1 MIHSC
6 VDSLAANSILR
17 LNGGQRV
24 VICVAAFLMIAALA
38 GADDPQIVR
47 VIIPAKE
54 VSKHFPPGTEL
65 RVMPAGE
72 FDALVAKVQNRSIEL
87 LAAGPPRMIR
97 ATHHARLR
105 SGILV
110 GRSEVVIESA
120 RSGAA
125 DFVLEP
131 WTPAI
136 LATPQVAQILGAR
149 DSGKTSLWIDQAP
162 SQTIVLEW
170 ELQPRAGKGGRS
182 FSLALPGNETTVL
195 TLELPRN
202 WVPSCRRG
210 IRRGPEQGR
219 EASDEDRWE
228 VEPEEGRIDVQIY
241 EAARGETLVQPSR
254 WLTGSTEIDLRRSA
268 DRGGG
273 LVNWRAELR
282 VELDPRNPGP
292 LEIELDS
299 GLELIDVLGPAVR
312 GYHTE
317 RLGTSSRL
325 YVNLDGGLESSIAL
339 GLRAHAQVPSEGNW
353 MIPGLR
359 AKNAVWTGGT
369 TTVYLDEFHVLKEC
383 REISGRRTFPS
394 SRETVSVDRLD
405 FESGS
410 SRSVAQLVFRKP
422 RADASCEVRGRLF
435 LAGSLARLECDLNW
449 SLHDG
454 SMADLEIDLSPA
466 WLPEKVAIEG
476 LDDPVAWHPSVLPS
490 GITRLHLSLPEA
502 IHTQKQVVIKVGAN
516 SSASSDRGPLQL
528 PRVRPV
534 ASRIVDEAWVAR
546 VDPGTMIQP
555 TKARG
560 LAWIDPAQ
568 VPGLLAASA
577 TASDLREAL
586 AWRWIASAAEAR
598 VDRERIELEPGATVR
613 IHARIDPTLGRLI
626 LDGQLL
632 LYAGAG
638 PIDSVPLWINQAGGL
653 RRSWRFQDED
663 GAVLTT
669 QAVADSDRTRLGFP
683 KEGIAVLLQVAVAAQ
698 TQKTVS
704 FHAEYSWETQGPI
717 PLVSLGRKYLSR
729 GMVVCETPAGL
740 RSRTST
746 AFLRRLDGSTLE
758 QADFENGEEFVA
770 ESRDGRVIAKNATI
784 EAFSYS
790 EPGSLLEL
798 YTEPL
803 LASETTGIVREAI
816 LTTLVDPKGTLL
828 NRLRLFVNLREARSL
843 KFDMPHEIS
852 IVRVQRDGT
861 DVAAFANPTGFAL
874 PVAGAVQGPRS
885 STIVIDYVVPGRALA
900 DGAQL
905 RPALPRVD
913 LPCVSFV
920 WEVVTSPAWRAD
932 DAGPGLVAGDRDD
945 FRAWPYAVLGVPTP
959 LWTTVM
965 PRRGHPKNEQVL
977 RLLDDKIADREAAEL
992 TFAEWFTRW
1001 DSGEWPVIID
1011 REALSALGLGPK
1023 SQCVPPN
1030 VKTERRNLALATLK
1044 QYGLAIAPL
1053 ENVLVITTQAE
1064 LSRLE
1069 TPDCWTEQ
1077 IRESLVWGA
1086 SRSDRFQSVARWR
1099 GEASPRIVSVIGEE
1113 TPERIKL
1120 PPGWSAWSFAGPA
1133 WPDGDS
1139 YVRLVNLET
1148 RIVTGWIIAAMCIL
1162 VWVSY
1167 RSRLVFVRYPV
1178 LTATMILCLF
1188 CGWLLPSR
1196 YANYSAAVYT
1206 ASFAILISELGRDC
1220 LRSVGSGRAARRP
1233 DSGFVRRARGAAVS
1247 VSLAALLMNN
1257 VAPIKAAAPAD
1268 RQTTILA
1275 LFPYDGPFDP
1285 SRSVTDVILRFADFA
1300 RLKRMAESEVPQ
1312 VNSSVRA
1319 IGTIHR
1325 VIWKSALEVIVESEI
1340 ELVAVGRGP
1349 FVWRLPVSQ
1358 ARDIQTV
1365 LDGKRVPIAIEAGG
1379 ALGKVEI
1386 LEAGTHLLQVRRSS
1400 VPANEDGNSHLV
1412 LPVNAIPSARV
1423 VVQQS
1428 EGSPRDVELTARG
1441 KMKTQPDGSLTALLG
1456 PDDRIEVRWGKSAG
1470 ASVVHAPGIVDGLI
1484 LWDITPAG
1492 DRVRARF
1499 TVHQPRPLSTFRF
1512 AHQAGLVLKSA
1523 QVAGSS
1529 ELVWEENAAKDE
1541 WTLRVDPPLP
1551 SGSAIA
1557 LECWLPNQAERDEAG
1572 RRPRSEAGL
1581 AAGPIR
1587 NLPRLEPIGAE
1598 KFSGALGVRRP
1609 GGWTGRFDPLPET
1622 DPISDE
1628 SFVQDWG
1635 ELPEE
1640 PLTFCG
1646 TSRFVRECRASLE
1659 TGPAPTRIQVKPT
1672 IQLQIE
1678 SGRIVVTVDAELTEL
1693 AGHLRYA
1700 EAVIPEDLQIM
1711 SVTSEGLSDWVVS
1724 SDHRL
1729 QMIFDRPI
1737 SRSKRLL
1744 RVLGSIALVEDP
1756 MQLTARQHHQKT
1768 PWLWWD
1774 GLEPSVGF
1782 LTISSIAKPEM
1793 RESTGLTRISSE
1805 SSGGVGTTMPRHSST
1820 YRVDDPRRLGEIL
1833 WETVPPRVSVSIE
1846 SQITIHPDSAEWVA
1860 VLRYDVI
1867 GGALDAIYLKMPAA
1881 WSAGATLHLSNG
1893 EYQLTTETRGAD
1905 AFWTITPERPI
1916 WGSQRFVLRSSR
1928 RLEHDKPIVHPEIT
1942 PRGKGVVDAYLSI
1955 INATGQPLAIANAV
1969 GLQSIPYASRFHARE
1984 FATFGGTA
1992 VGAFRVVKD
2001 AWTVSVDLP
2010 KIASRD
2016 MDSWSSS
2023 AQIAFAETSMV
2034 IMPDRSSLGRA
2045 VYDTVPGT
2053 GPNLSFELPPGGT
2066 LLWATID
2073 FNPAIPLRS
2082 SSGTWSILCDNRRS
2096 SRIGLIW
2103 RTEPDTLRTMRST
2116 STVGIPRAGAGLAN
2130 MLVSIY
2136 TPPGFTVNRGDSS
2149 GLEIAGMA
2157 RLEMARADW
2166 LARSAS
2172 DLVAKIDRSS
2182 GRDHEKLVSL
2192 LINHEMALRGA
2203 LRSIQATDP
2212 ARTKVEN
2219 GRFDNDFATIE
2230 SARAA
2235 RNETI
2240 VRAGLEE
2247 DLAAAQTYLGA
2258 GSRTLARPLVGVPE
2272 PSASDRIRFLGR
2284 PTTLIGLAPG
2294 VDVTAP
2300 PILLKLE
2307 SRPWDVLAIT
2317 LPIQAIVT
2325 VVLVGGIAL
2334 ATIAIGRWAWQGPL
2348 ALSAAIALAAYT
2360 GGPAMLAMGLALA
2373 LAGSKAARG

>member
-1 MIHSC
+1 MLHSC
-6 VDSLAANSILR
+6 VDTLAANSVLR
-17 LNGGQRV
+17 FERGQRA
-24 VICVAAFLMIAALA
+24 VICVAAFLTIAALA

-47 VIIPAKE
+47 GRVPAKE
-54 VSKHFPPGTEL
+54 VSKWFPAGTEL
-65 RVMPAGE
+65 RVMPARD
-72 FDALVAKVQNRSIEL
+72 FQAMVTKAQSRSSANQ
-87 LAAGPPRMIR
+87 AAGPPRLIR
-97 ATHHARLR
+97 ASHHARIR
-105 SGILV
+105 SGVLV
-110 GRSEVVIESA
+110 GRSELVIESA

-136 LATPQVAQILGAR
+136 LATPQVAQVLGAR
-149 DSGKTSLWIDQAP
+149 DSGKTSLWIDQVP
-162 SQTIVLEW
+162 GQTIVLEW

-195 TLELPRN
+195 TLEIPRN

-219 EASDEDRWE
+219 EAREEDQWE
-228 VEPEEGRIDVQIY
+228 VEPEQGRIDVQIY
-241 EAARGETLVQPSR
+241 EADHGETLVQPGR

-273 LVNWRAELR
+273 LVNWRAQLR

-299 GLELIDVLGPAVR
+299 GLELIDVVGPAVR
-312 GYHTE
+312 GFQTE
-317 RLGTSSRL
+317 RVGTISRL
-325 YVNLDGGLESSIAL
+325 YVNLDGGLEPSIAL
-339 GLRAHAQVPSEGNW
+339 GLRAHAQVPSEGEW
-353 MIPGLR
+353 LIPGLR
-359 AKNAVWTGGT
+359 SKNAVWTGGT
-369 TTVYLDEFHVLKEC
+369 VTVYLDEFHVLKEC
-383 REISGRRTFPS
+383 RERAGRRIFPS
-394 SRETVSVDRLD
+394 SREIGSVDRLD

-435 LAGSLARLECDLNW
+435 LAGSPARLECDLNW

-454 SMADLEIDLSPA
+454 SMADLEIDLSHA
-466 WLPEKVAIEG
+466 WLPDKVVIEG
-476 LDDPVAWHPSVLPS
+476 LDDPVAWHPSVLPT

-502 IHTQKQVVIKVGAN
+502 IHTQKQVVIKVRAN
-516 SSASSDRGPLQL
+516 STASSGRGPLQL

-534 ASRIVDEAWVAR
+534 ASRIVDEAWVAW

-568 VPGLLAASA
+568 VPGLLTMSA
-577 TASDLREAL
+577 TASDMREAL
-586 AWRWIASAAEAR
+586 AWRWIASSAEAR

-613 IHARIDPTLGRLI
+613 VHARVDPTLGRLM

-632 LYAGAG
+632 FYAGAG

-653 RRSWRFQDED
+653 RSSWRFQDED
-663 GAVLTT
+663 GAVLTA
-669 QAVADSDRTRLGFP
+669 QDVAESDRTRLGFP
-683 KEGIAVLLQVAVAAQ
+683 KEGIATLLQVAVAAQ

-704 FHAEYSWETQGPI
+704 FHAEYSWENQGPI

-729 GMVVCETPAGL
+729 GLVVCETPAGL
-740 RSRTST
+740 RSRART
-746 AFLRRLDGSTLE
+746 ALLRRLDGSTLE
-758 QADFENGEEFVA
+758 QADFENGEEFA
-770 ESRDGRVIAKNATI
+770 IESRDDRVLAKNATV

-790 EPGSLLEL
+790 EPGSRLEL

-803 LASETTGIVREAI
+803 LAPATTGIVREAI
-816 LTTLVDPKGTLL
+816 LTTLVDHKGTLL
-828 NRLRLFVNLREARSL
+828 NRLRLFVNLAEARSL
-843 KFDMPHEIS
+843 KFDLPREIS
-852 IVRVQRDGT
+852 LVRVRRDGS
-861 DVAAFANPTGFAL
+861 DVAPVANPTGFAV
-874 PVAGAVQGPRS
+874 PVAGSAQGPRS
-885 STIVIDYVVPGRALA
+885 STIVIDYVVPGRARA
-900 DGAQL
+900 DGEQL
-905 RPALPRVD
+905 RPELPRVD
-913 LPCVSFV
+913 LPCLSFV
-920 WEVVTSPAWRAD
+920 WEVVTSPAWRAL
-932 DAGPGLVAGDRDD
+932 DAGPGLVAGDRDN
-945 FRAWPYAVLGVPTP
+945 FQAWPYAALGVPTP
-959 LWTTVM
+959 LWTTFL
-965 PRRGHPKNEQVL
+965 PSRGHAKNEQVL

-992 TFAEWFTRW
+992 TFAEWFSRW
-1001 DSGEWPVIID
+1001 DSGQWPVIID
-1011 REALSALGLGPK
+1011 RVALSAVGLGPK

-1030 VKTERRNLALATLK
+1030 VKTEPRNLALATLK
-1044 QYGLAIAPL
+1044 QYGLALAPF
-1053 ENVLVITTQAE
+1053 ENVLVITTEAE
-1064 LSRLE
+1064 LSRPE
-1069 TPDCWTEQ
+1069 KPDRWAEQ
-1077 IRESLVWGA
+1077 IREALVWGS

-1099 GEASPRIVSVIGEE
+1099 GEVSPRIASVIGEE
-1113 TPERIKL
+1113 TAERIKV

-1133 WPDGDS
+1133 WPGSDS

-1148 RIVTGWIIAAMCIL
+1148 RIVTGWIIAAACIL
-1162 VWVSY
+1162 AWVSY
-1167 RSRLVFVRYPV
+1167 RRRLAFLRYPV
-1178 LTATMILCLF
+1178 LTASMILCLF
-1188 CGWLLPSR
+1188 GGWLLPSR

-1206 ASFAILISELGRDC
+1206 AGFAILIWELGRDC
-1220 LRSVGSGRAARRP
+1220 LRWVGPGRAARRP
-1233 DSGFVRRARGAAVS
+1233 ESGFIRRARGAAVS
-1247 VSLAALLMNN
+1247 VSLVALLINN
-1257 VAPIKAAAPAD
+1257 VAPIQAAAPAD
-1268 RQTTILA
+1268 RETAILA
-1275 LFPYDGPFDP
+1275 LFPYDGPFDA
-1285 SRSVTDVILRFADFA
+1285 SRSVTDVILRLADFT
-1300 RLKRMAESEVPQ
+1300 RLKRMAESELPE

-1325 VIWKSALEVIVESEI
+1325 VIWKSPLEVVVDSEI
-1340 ELVAVGRGP
+1340 ELVAVGRAP

-1365 LDGKRVPIAIEAGG
+1365 VDGKRIPVAIETGG
-1379 ALGKVEI
+1379 TVGKVEI
-1386 LEAGTHLLQVRRSS
+1386 LEAGKHLLQVRRST
-1400 VPANEDGNSHLV
+1400 VPANEDGNYHLV
-1412 LPVNAIPSARV
+1412 LPVNAIPFARV
-1423 VVQQS
+1423 VVQPS
-1428 EGSPRDVELTARG
+1428 DGGPRDVELTARG
-1441 KMKTQPDGSLTALLG
+1441 RMKTQLDGSLTALLG
-1456 PDDRIEVRWGKSAG
+1456 PDDRIDVRWAKSAG
-1470 ASVVHAPGIVDGLI
+1470 TSVVHAPGIVDGLI

-1512 AHQAGLVLKSA
+1512 AHQAGLILNSA
-1523 QVAGSS
+1523 QVAGSG

-1541 WTLRVDPPLP
+1541 WTLRVEPPLQ
-1551 SGSAIA
+1551 SGSTIA
-1557 LECWLPNQAERDEAG
+1557 LECWLPNEVDRD
-1572 RRPRSEAGL
+1572 EAGL
-1581 AAGPIR
+1581 AAGPTR
-1587 NLPRLEPIGAE
+1587 NLPRIEPTGVE

-1628 SFVQDWG
+1628 SFVQVWG
-1635 ELPEE
+1635 ALPEE

-1659 TGPAPTRIQVKPT
+1659 TGPSPTRIQVKPT

-1693 AGHLRYA
+1693 AGNLRYA
-1700 EAVIPEDLQIM
+1700 EAAIPEDLQIT
-1711 SVTSEGLSDWVVS
+1711 SVTCEGLSDWVVS

-1756 MQLTARQHHQKT
+1756 MQLTARQHRQKT
-1768 PWLWWD
+1768 PWLWWE

-1805 SSGGVGTTMPRHSST
+1805 SSGGVGTTTPRHSST

-1833 WETVPPRVSVSIE
+1833 WESVPPRVSVSIE

-1928 RLEHDKPIVHPEIT
+1928 HLDPDRPIVHPEIT

-1955 INATGQPLAIANAV
+1955 INATGQPLATANAV
-1969 GLQSIPYASRFHARE
+1969 GLQSIPYASRFQARE

-2023 AQIAFAETSMV
+2023 AQIAFAETMMV
-2034 IMPDRSSLGRA
+2034 VMPDRSSLGRA

-2053 GPNLSFELPPGGT
+2053 GPNLSFELPPGST

-2073 FNPAIPLRS
+2073 FNPAVPLRS
-2082 SSGTWSILCDNRRS
+2082 SSGTWSILCDNRRQ

-2103 RTEPDTLRTMRST
+2103 RTEPASSRSMQST

-2130 MLVSIY
+2130 TLVSVY
-2136 TPPGFTVNRGDSS
+2136 TPPGLTVSRGDSS

-2166 LARSAS
+2166 LAKSAR

-2203 LRSIQATDP
+2203 FRSIQALDP
-2212 ARTKVEN
+2212 ARAKVEN
-2219 GRFDNDFATIE
+2219 GRFDDDFATIE

-2240 VRAGLEE
+2240 VRAGLGD
-2247 DLAAAQTYLGA
+2247 DLAAAQTYLGE
-2258 GSRTLARPLVGVPE
+2258 GSRTLPRPLVGVPE

-2294 VDVTAP
+2294 VDVTVP
-2300 PILLKLE
+2300 PILLQLE
-2307 SRPWDVLAIT
+2307 SRPWGDLAIN
-2317 LPIQAIVT
+2317 LPIQAIIT
-2325 VVLVGGIAL
+2325 VVLLGGIAL
-2334 ATIAIGRWAWQGPL
+2334 ATIGIGRWAWQGPL
-2348 ALSAAIALAAYT
+2348 ALLAAIALAAYT
-2360 GGPAMLAMGLALA
+2360 GGPTTLALGLALA